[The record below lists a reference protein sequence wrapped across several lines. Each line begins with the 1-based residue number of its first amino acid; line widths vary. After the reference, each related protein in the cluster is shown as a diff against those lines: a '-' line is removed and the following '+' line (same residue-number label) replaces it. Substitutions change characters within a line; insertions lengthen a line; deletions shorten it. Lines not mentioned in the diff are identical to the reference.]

1 MKFFKSA
8 LSVIHILLF
17 VASWSVFYFVYIL
30 YFKSAPTL
38 DDVEKYR
45 DRIIACEAEDA
56 SKEASRYEKFL
67 KKNDLWESSFSEGV
81 FGSCRYDVAIGL
93 ELGGD
98 YDDALELYQALKLSG
113 ERLVLNDI
121 ARVLYKEG
129 KTEEAIGE
137 YLAYFG
143 VVLRKEWKDD
153 SSPERK
159 TFYYATGTEEQ
170 KEFLQDLVNETLME
184 GRPTLNS
191 CFSSSE
197 TVWKRLALSNQGN
210 IYEALEREIE
220 EWNDEV
226 KDKKVNLISLISD
239 CKKEWKIK
247 AKKSSTLEKRD

>member
-17 VASWSVFYFVYIL
+17 VASWSVFYFVYLL

-56 SKEASRYEKFL
+56 SKEALRYEMFL
-67 KKNDLWESSFSEGV
+67 KKNDLWESSSPENV
-81 FGSCRYDVAIGL
+81 FASCRYDVAIGL

-98 YDDALELYQALKLSG
+98 YDDALEIYQALKVSG

-129 KTEEAIGE
+129 KTEEAIEE

-143 VVLRKEWKDD
+143 AVLRKEWKDD
-153 SSPERK
+153 SFPERK
-159 TFYYATGTEEQ
+159 TFYYATGTEEE
-170 KEFLQDLVNETLME
+170 KEFLRDLVNETLME

-197 TVWKRLALSNQGN
+197 TVWKRLAPSNQETL
-210 IYEALEREIE
+210 YEALEREIE

-226 KDKKVNLISLISD
+226 KDKKAILISLVSD
-239 CKKEWKIK
+239 CKKTWE
-247 AKKSSTLEKRD
+247 AKKSLNSETRE

>member
-129 KTEEAIGE
+129 KTEEAIE
-137 YLAYFG
+137 AYFAYLG
-143 VVLRKEWKDD
+143 AVLRKEWKDD
-153 SSPERK
+153 SSSERK
-159 TFYYATGTEEQ
+159 NFYYATGTEEE
-170 KEFLQDLVNETLME
+170 KEFLRERVNETLME

-197 TVWKRLALSNQGN
+197 TVWKRLAPSNQETL
-210 IYEALEREIE
+210 YEALEREIE

-226 KDKKVNLISLISD
+226 KNKKANLVSLVSD
-239 CKKEWKIK
+239 CKKAWE
-247 AKKSSTLEKRD
+247 AKKSLNSETRE

>member
-17 VASWSVFYFVYIL
+17 VASWSVFYFVYLL

-56 SKEASRYEKFL
+56 SKEALRYEMFL
-67 KKNDLWESSFSEGV
+67 KKNDLWQSSSTEGV
-81 FGSCRYDVAIGL
+81 FESCRYDVAIGL

-98 YDDALELYQALKLSG
+98 YDDALEIYQALKVSG

-129 KTEEAIGE
+129 KTEEAIE
-137 YLAYFG
+137 AYFAYLG
-143 VVLRKEWKDD
+143 AVLRKEWKND

-159 TFYYATGTEEQ
+159 TFYYTTGTEEE
-170 KEFLQDLVNETLME
+170 KEFLRDLVNETLME

-197 TVWKRLALSNQGN
+197 TVWKRLAPSNQETL
-210 IYEALEREIE
+210 YEALEREIE

-226 KDKKVNLISLISD
+226 KDKKAILISLVSD
-239 CKKEWKIK
+239 CKKTWE
-247 AKKSSTLEKRD
+247 AKKSLNSETRE

>member
-17 VASWSVFYFVYIL
+17 VASWSVFYFVYLL

-56 SKEASRYEKFL
+56 SKEALRYEMFL
-67 KKNDLWESSFSEGV
+67 KKNDLWESSSTEGV
-81 FGSCRYDVAIGL
+81 FESCRYDVAIGL

-98 YDDALELYQALKLSG
+98 YDDALEIYQALKVSG

-129 KTEEAIGE
+129 KTEEAIE
-137 YLAYFG
+137 AYFAYLG
-143 VVLRKEWKDD
+143 AVLRKEWTDD

-159 TFYYATGTEEQ
+159 TFYYATGTEEE
-170 KEFLQDLVNETLME
+170 KDFLRERVNETLME

-197 TVWKRLALSNQGN
+197 TVWKRLAPSNQETL
-210 IYEALEREIE
+210 YEALEREIE

-226 KDKKVNLISLISD
+226 KDKKAILISLVSD
-239 CKKEWKIK
+239 CKKTWE
-247 AKKSSTLEKRD
+247 AKKSLNSETRE

>member
-17 VASWSVFYFVYIL
+17 VASWSVFYFVYLL

-56 SKEASRYEKFL
+56 SKEALRYEKFL
-67 KKNDLWESSFSEGV
+67 KKNDLWESSSTEGV
-81 FGSCRYDVAIGL
+81 FASCRYDVAIGL

-98 YDDALELYQALKLSG
+98 YDDALELYQALKVSG
-113 ERLVLNDI
+113 VRLVLNDI
-121 ARVLYKEG
+121 ARVFYKEG
-129 KTEEAIGE
+129 KTEEAIE
-137 YLAYFG
+137 AYFAYLG
-143 VVLRKEWKDD
+143 AVLRKEWKND

-159 TFYYATGTEEQ
+159 NFYYATGTEEE
-170 KEFLQDLVNETLME
+170 KEFLRDLVNETLME

-197 TVWKRLALSNQGN
+197 TVWKRLAPSNQETL
-210 IYEALEREIE
+210 YEALEREIE

-226 KDKKVNLISLISD
+226 KDKKAILISLVSD
-239 CKKEWKIK
+239 CKKTWE
-247 AKKSSTLEKRD
+247 AKKSLNSETRE

>member
-1 MKFFKSA
+1 MQFFKSA

-17 VASWSVFYFVYIL
+17 VASWSVFYFVYLL

-56 SKEASRYEKFL
+56 SKEALRYEKFL
-67 KKNDLWESSFSEGV
+67 KKNDLWESSSTEGV
-81 FGSCRYDVAIGL
+81 FASCRYDVAIGL

-98 YDDALELYQALKLSG
+98 YDDALELYQALKVSG
-113 ERLVLNDI
+113 VRLVLNDI
-121 ARVLYKEG
+121 ARVFYKEG
-129 KTEEAIGE
+129 KTEEAIE
-137 YLAYFG
+137 AYFVYLG
-143 VVLRKEWKDD
+143 AVLRKEWKND

-159 TFYYATGTEEQ
+159 NFYYATGTEEE
-170 KEFLQDLVNETLME
+170 KEFLRDLVNETLME

-197 TVWKRLALSNQGN
+197 TVWKRLAPSNQETL
-210 IYEALEREIE
+210 YEALEREIE

-226 KDKKVNLISLISD
+226 KDKKAILISLVSD
-239 CKKEWKIK
+239 CKKTWE
-247 AKKSSTLEKRD
+247 AKKSLNSETRE

>member
-17 VASWSVFYFVYIL
+17 VASWSVFYFVYLL

-67 KKNDLWESSFSEGV
+67 KKNGLWESSSPENV

-121 ARVLYKEG
+121 ARVFYKEG
-129 KTEEAIGE
+129 RTEEAIE
-137 YLAYFG
+137 AYFAYLG
-143 VVLRKEWKDD
+143 AVLRKEWKND

-159 TFYYATGTEEQ
+159 NFYYATGTEEE
-170 KEFLQDLVNETLME
+170 KEFLRDLVNETLME

-197 TVWKRLALSNQGN
+197 TVWKRLAPSNQETL
-210 IYEALEREIE
+210 YEALEREIE

-226 KDKKVNLISLISD
+226 KDKKAILISLVSD
-239 CKKEWKIK
+239 CKKTWE
-247 AKKSSTLEKRD
+247 AKKSLNSETSE